1 MSELEDLR
9 AQLQASQETE
19 ARLRGLL
26 SMTAAREDAEERL
39 RDDYEKQGKQL
50 ALLRS
55 QHSQLVERGKVR
67 DDEHAESEREVEMLE
82 TENERLRQQLAEA
95 KQAVQQLALLNQKQ
109 QHQHQQQQ
117 QTTTSGPAET
127 SSFRT
132 VSKEQLR
139 QELLQAALA
148 AEKLEQRVL
157 ALEETNEKLE
167 RTVQGLWRQ
176 NQELVDEMQTMRSS
190 EGEAALGANDSMNVS
205 LADELM
211 LEATPPSTPV
221 KQQQQQA
228 VLFAELTVVAPGND
242 NNNNNNNAAAAAA
255 ASSTEAAPTRLFSD
269 MQLKDR
275 SDKERDDRQYRD
287 YVFMSLSA
295 IKIAMAIKELASA
308 EMLLKLS
315 AKKVYQKALERR
327 VPLHQVHDFVR
338 KYTVAYVEHMS
349 APKEKPKPPQQMGFL
364 GRVLTTY
371 FPSTDYLFRA
381 QEVVPNRGS
390 ELGSFLWK
398 KGSLLSRSWKQ
409 RWFKLNSQLG
419 VVSYHPTPHELNS
432 LGTITIAEIA
442 TVAAVPGGQP
452 PHDHVFRITMQWGRE
467 YDLAA
472 DSVTI
477 MNYWLDGL
485 SEAIAARHVEN
496 ADKRNSVNVL

>member
-1 MSELEDLR
+1 MNELEGLH
-9 AQLQASQETE
+9 AQLQASQENE

-26 SMTAAREDAEERL
+26 SMMAVREEADEKLRDQHEKLEKQHEKLERQHMLLQERSKAREDE
-39 RDDYEKQGKQL
+39 Q
-50 ALLRS
+50 
-55 QHSQLVERGKVR
+55 
-67 DDEHAESEREVEMLE
+67 AESEREVELLQA
-82 TENERLRQQLAEA
+82 ENERLRQQLGEA
-95 KQAVQQLALLNQKQ
+95 KQAVQQLAQMHQKQ
-109 QHQHQQQQ
+109 QGQQQQ
-117 QTTTSGPAET
+117 QQKGLAET
-127 SSFRT
+127 SSFQA

-139 QELLQAALA
+139 QELLQAAVS
-148 AEKLEQRVL
+148 AEKMEQRIA

-167 RTVQGLWRQ
+167 KTVQGLWRQ
-176 NQELVDEMQTMRSS
+176 NQELVDEMQTLRSS
-190 EGEAALGANDSMNVS
+190 ETESVQGANDSMNVS
-205 LADELM
+205 LADELDATD
-211 LEATPPSTPV
+211 ATPPATPSKQSTM
-221 KQQQQQA
+221 
-228 VLFAELTVVAPGND
+228 FADMTVVASPSPPLPQAND
-242 NNNNNNNAAAAAA
+242 NNAAA
-255 ASSTEAAPTRLFSD
+255 TPTRLFSD

-275 SDKERDDRQYRD
+275 TDKERDDRQYRD
-287 YVFMSLSA
+287 YVYMSLSA
-295 IKIAMAIKELASA
+295 IKIAMAIKELASS

-315 AKKVYQKALERR
+315 AKKVYEKALERR

-349 APKEKPKPPQQMGFL
+349 APKEQPKQPQQMGFL

-398 KGSLLSRSWKQ
+398 KGSLLSRGWKQ

-419 VVSYHPTPHELNS
+419 VVSYHPNPHVLNS
-432 LGTITIAEIA
+432 LGTITITEIA

-452 PHDHVFRITMQWGRE
+452 PYEHVFRITMQWGRE
-467 YDLAA
+467 YELAA
-472 DSVTI
+472 DSATI

-496 ADKRNSVNVL
+496 ADKRHSANVL

>member
-1 MSELEDLR
+1 MNELEELR
-9 AQLQASQETE
+9 AQLRESLENV

-26 SMTAAREDAEERL
+26 AMTAAREEAEERL
-39 RDDYEKQGKQL
+39 RDEFEKQGKQL
-50 ALLRS
+50 TLLRS
-55 QHSQLVERGKVR
+55 QHSQLVERSKLR
-67 DDEHAESEREVEMLE
+67 DDEHAESEREVELLQSD
-82 TENERLRQQLAEA
+82 NERLRQQLAEA
-95 KQAVQQLALLNQKQ
+95 KQAVQQLALLQQK
-109 QHQHQQQQ
+109 QQQQ
-117 QTTTSGPAET
+117 QQQQPSQET
-127 SSFRT
+127 SSFQA

-139 QELLQAALA
+139 QELLQAAVA
-148 AEKLEQRVL
+148 AEKLEQRIA

-167 RTVQGLWRQ
+167 KTVQGLWRQ
-176 NQELVDEMQTMRSS
+176 NQELTDEMQTLRSS
-190 EGEAALGANDSMNVS
+190 EGGEAALGAHDSMNVS

-211 LEATPPSTPV
+211 LEATPPATPTKQSTLFSDM
-221 KQQQQQA
+221 A
-228 VLFAELTVVAPGND
+228 VVDNNNAPAND
-242 NNNNNNNAAAAAA
+242 NNSPAGGA
-255 ASSTEAAPTRLFSD
+255 TGKLFSD
-269 MQLKDR
+269 MQLKER

-287 YVFMSLSA
+287 YVYMSLSA
-295 IKIAMAIKELASA
+295 IKIAMAIKELASS

-452 PHDHVFRITMQWGRE
+452 PYEHVFRITMQWGRE